1 MDTMLFHMYD
11 NGERSEKPEVVPN
24 FPGDKPTCLQV
35 PTTRVSVKYL
45 IQDLT
50 YSIIYPM
57 EMESA
62 SEAHSSTLT
71 NAALDA
77 CKARAAKEAK

>member
-1 MDTMLFHMYD
+1 MIT
-11 NGERSEKPEVVPN
+11 GKEVKKPEVVPN
-24 FPGDKPTCLQV
+24 LVCLQV